1 MTGISLSRIQP
12 TLLAVA
18 FSFLMFSPLSAQ
30 NDGGGNNGGGNN
42 NNGGGGGDGITIET
56 TDNSNDTTLIGQL
69 PGAGVVVNAKGV
81 LSVSRR
87 TVTTDRLDKKRRR
100 EAQAKLGAELAKRSD
115 LRKVS
120 LNRLEASVAK
130 RIADQQPLA
139 EEMLYLAGLTKI
151 QYIFF
156 YPDSNDIVLAGPA
169 EGFML
174 DEMNRPIGIQTG
186 KSVLQLEDLVVALRT
201 FGPDRKNVQTVGCSI
216 DPTQDGLARMQRFL
230 NSMAG
235 RATPRDTRR
244 IVKGLQESLGLQV
257 VTINGISPNT
267 HFANILVE
275 ADYRMKLIGIG
286 LEKPPVNI
294 TSYVKRASPSAVAR
308 NAMQRWYF
316 VPNYDCVHVTDDGLA
331 AELVGDGVKLVNANE
346 LVRADGTRAKAATSD
361 RAGRLFVDSFTKR
374 YAELAKKEPVYA
386 QLKNLIDMLIAT
398 AYIQEQDFYAQ
409 ADWDMEIFGNEN
421 MMPVEIYAAPKQVET
436 AVNAIWKN
444 RTLMTPVGGGVHINA
459 REAISAGRVQQ
470 DDGSIQKTHENVELS
485 QLADGQWW
493 WD

>member
-1 MTGISLSRIQP
+1 MTGISFSRFQWTFVAIALSFFM
-12 TLLAVA
+12 T
-18 FSFLMFSPLSAQ
+18 STLSAQ
-30 NDGGGNNGGGNN
+30 NDGGGGGNN
-42 NNGGGGGDGITIET
+42 DGGDGITIET
-56 TDNSNDTTLIGQL
+56 TDNSNDTTLIGNL

-87 TVTTDRLDKKRRR
+87 TEKNDRLDKKRRR
-100 EAQAKLGAELAKRSD
+100 EARAKLGAELARRSD
-115 LRKVS
+115 LRKIS
-120 LNRLEASVAK
+120 LNRLEAAVAG
-130 RIADQQPLA
+130 IMEQQLPLT

-156 YPDSNDIVLAGPA
+156 YPESNDIVLAGPA

-174 DEMNRPIGIQTG
+174 DEMNRPMGIQTG

-216 DPTQDGLARMQRFL
+216 DPTQEGLARMQQFL
-230 NSMAG
+230 NSLAG

-244 IVKGLQESLGLQV
+244 IVKGLRESLGLQV

-294 TSYVKRASPSAVAR
+294 TSYVKRASPSAISR

-316 VPNYDCVHVTDDGLA
+316 VPDYDCVHVTDDGLA

-346 LVRADGTRAKAATSD
+346 VVRADGTRAQAAKSD

-409 ADWDMEIFGNEN
+409 ANWDMEIFGNESR
-421 MMPVEIYAAPKQVET
+421 MPVEIYAAPKQVET

-459 REAISAGRVQQ
+459 REAISAGRVKQ
-470 DDGSIQKTHENVELS
+470 DDGAIQKTHGSVDLS
-485 QLADGQWW
+485 HLSDNQWW